1 MARSR
6 NIKPGFFTNDG
17 LAELPFE
24 VRLLFI
30 GLWTLADRE
39 GRLEDRPKRIRMEIF
54 PGDNVDVDE
63 SLCMLEKAG
72 FIVRYVVDGA
82 RYIEVVNFS
91 KHQNPH
97 PREAGS
103 TIPPRQGMD
112 EPPLHEP
119 HIKPPD
125 QGQGGTSVE
134 PRHDQGMTKDVASRA
149 DSLHSDSLHSH
160 SMGAA
165 ASQPAAAQTAAPP
178 APKKP
183 KAPPKAP
190 PATGAVWDA
199 YRDAFVRR
207 YGQEPVRNA
216 RVNAQ
221 LAQLVGRIGA
231 AEAPAVAAFY
241 VGHNGRFYVE
251 KCHGV
256 GYLLADAEKLR
267 TEWARRGQGEPA
279 RAAAEPL
286 SEYSDPSSDIFAG
299 AI

>member
-1 MARSR
+1 
-6 NIKPGFFTNDG
+6 
-17 LAELPFE
+17 
-24 VRLLFI
+24 
-30 GLWTLADRE
+30 
-39 GRLEDRPKRIRMEIF
+39 
-54 PGDNVDVDE
+54 
-63 SLCMLEKAG
+63 
-72 FIVRYVVDGA
+72 
-82 RYIEVVNFS
+82 
-91 KHQNPH
+91 
-97 PREAGS
+97 
-103 TIPPRQGMD
+103 
-112 EPPLHEP
+112 
-119 HIKPPD
+119 
-125 QGQGGTSVE
+125 
-134 PRHDQGMTKDVASRA
+134 MTKDVASRA

-178 APKKP
+178 APKK
-183 KAPPKAP
+183 PKAP